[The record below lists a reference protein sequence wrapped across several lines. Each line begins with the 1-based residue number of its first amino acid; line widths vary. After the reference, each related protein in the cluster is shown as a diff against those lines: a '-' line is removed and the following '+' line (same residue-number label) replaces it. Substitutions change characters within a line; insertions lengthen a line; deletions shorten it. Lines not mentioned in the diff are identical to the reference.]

1 MPGTRAALLL
11 LLTVSAVSAR
21 PQSRNLL
28 QFRQMI
34 KCAMPDSKPVSE
46 FNQYG
51 CYCGLGGSGKPM
63 DDLDTCCQTH
73 DNCYGASKQLEDCIP
88 IFDNPYTE
96 IYTYTCTDNL
106 PTCSS
111 KNKPCEAHICECDR
125 NAAVCFSRASYNEGY
140 KNLDKKK
147 HCQ

>member
-1 MPGTRAALLL
+1 
-11 LLTVSAVSAR
+11 
-21 PQSRNLL
+21 
-28 QFRQMI
+28 
-34 KCAMPDSKPVSE
+34 MPDSKPVSE

-96 IYTYTCTDNL
+96 IYTYTCTDNS

-111 KNKPCEAHICECDR
+111 KSYCLKSLGWFLMLWRVLEKP
-125 NAAVCFSRASYNEGY
+125 
-140 KNLDKKK
+140 L
-147 HCQ
+147 